1 MRATLSQP
9 RNILFD
15 ARSCPAI
22 VPSVMEGDDDGS
34 AAQAPFPPFHI
45 SSVKTLRPLWLWCM
59 DSAAYCAGEHT
70 SAEVGQFSVEFR
82 FPFSLAG

>member
-15 ARSCPAI
+15 ARSSPAI

-34 AAQAPFPPFHI
+34 AAQAPFPPFI
-45 SSVKTLRPLWLWCM
+45 
-59 DSAAYCAGEHT
+59 
-70 SAEVGQFSVEFR
+70 FR
-82 FPFSLAG
+82 L